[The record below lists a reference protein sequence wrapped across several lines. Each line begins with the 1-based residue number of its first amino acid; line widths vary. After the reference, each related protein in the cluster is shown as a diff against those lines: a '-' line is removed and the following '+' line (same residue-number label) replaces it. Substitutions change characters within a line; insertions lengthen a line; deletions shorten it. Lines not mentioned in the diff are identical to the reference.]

1 MSATPTNT
9 TSFSFMGIDAGLS
22 GAIAICT
29 PSAFSGIYSLLIHDM
44 PTLKSNGKKRA
55 EVNAIALADL
65 LRDGYMYVHTCLL
78 ETPHSLPRDGHVGA
92 FSFGRSLGVIQGV
105 LAANGVNTV
114 SVLPAVWKSQLGLAT
129 DKQKSLDLAIK
140 TFPNHAHLFARKKD
154 DGRAEAALLAY
165 LAYKTFGKTA
175 GK

>member
-1 MSATPTNT
+1 
-9 TSFSFMGIDAGLS
+9 MGIDAGLN
-22 GAIAICT
+22 GALAVYTPNAFNNLYQLQIA
-29 PSAFSGIYSLLIHDM
+29 DM
-44 PTLKSNGKKRA
+44 PTMPKISGFKS
-55 EVNAIALADL
+55 EVDATALAEL
-65 LRDGYMYVHTCLL
+65 VRGVYLWIHTALL
-78 ETPHSLPRDGHVGA
+78 ETPHSMPRDGHVGA
-92 FSFGRSLGVIQGV
+92 FSFGRSLGVVQGV

-114 SVLPAVWKSQLGLAT
+114 ATLPAIWKAQMRLST

-165 LAYKTFGKTA
+165 LAYKTFGEKA